1 MSSTERLHAMFAEAC
16 LGVDA
21 PETFE
26 RDLRSFLA
34 QHAIDADDAEALLAS
49 KRRLGLYRRLVRHNI
64 VAIIGN
70 MLERTKARL
79 EHHGAGVFD
88 RTVDAF
94 IAERGPRTPHLRD
107 VPREFLSWAAPRWRD
122 DARLPAWIVDCAELE
137 LVDFTIG
144 VAPRPAPPPPLADVA
159 ADRPLVFADPVA
171 IVRLAFAVHALSS
184 SDVAAEPEAR
194 PTALLVYR
202 DAAHHTR
209 FLDLSPLAAAILERL
224 LAGAPLAQAMVQA
237 AQAGGH
243 ALDQAVLDGAAR
255 LLADLGERG
264 VLLGARG

>member
-1 MSSTERLHAMFAEAC
+1 MSSTERLHALFAEAC

-21 PETFE
+21 SESFE
-26 RDLRSFLA
+26 RDLRGYLA
-34 QHAIDADDAEALLAS
+34 KHAVDAEDAAAILAS

-64 VAIIGN
+64 VNVIAA

-79 EHHGAGVFD
+79 EHHGAGAFD
-88 RTVDAF
+88 GSVDAF

-107 VPREFLSWAAPRWRD
+107 VPREFLTWAAPRWRD
-122 DARLPAWIVDCAELE
+122 DARLPSWIADHAELE

-144 VAPRPAPPPPLADVA
+144 VAPRPAPPPPLVDVA
-159 ADRPLVFADPVA
+159 ADLPLVFAEPVA
-171 IVRLAFAVHALSS
+171 IVRLAYAVHALSVN
-184 SDVAAEPEAR
+184 DVAAEPDAR
-194 PTALLVYR
+194 ASALLVYR
-202 DAAHHTR
+202 DAEHQTR

-237 AQAGGH
+237 AQAEGH